1 MSSFAVQPGLP
12 LAADGDAMANVLRRA
27 GVKRGQT
34 IWVTGPAGL
43 AALIWL
49 GDKGYRGASYAH
61 LNRIAA
67 MAPADALI
75 IPHACSPAEL
85 AGLLRGARCLRT
97 GGVLI
102 VQLKS
107 ALSAESLGDAPALLA
122 SLGYQVERRVH
133 EKGRTICIARKVDRP
148 DLSVA
153 A

>member
-12 LAADGDAMANVLRRA
+12 LASDGDAMTDALRRA

-43 AALIWL
+43 TALIWL
-49 GDKGYRGASYAH
+49 SGKGYRGASYAH
-61 LNRIAA
+61 LNRVAA

-75 IPHACSPAEL
+75 VPHACSPAEL
-85 AGLLRGARCLRT
+85 ADLLRGAKCLRT

-102 VQLKS
+102 AQLKG
-107 ALSAESLGDAPALLA
+107 ALSADALGDAPALLA
-122 SLGYQVERRVH
+122 PLGYRIERRLY
-133 EKGRTICIARKVDRP
+133 EKGRTVCIARKVDRP